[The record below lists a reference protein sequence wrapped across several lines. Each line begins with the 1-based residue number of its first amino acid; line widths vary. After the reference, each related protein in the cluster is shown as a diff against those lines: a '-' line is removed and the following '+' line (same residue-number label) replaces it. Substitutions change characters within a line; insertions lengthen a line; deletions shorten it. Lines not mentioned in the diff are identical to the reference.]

1 MPAHVVWRAPSLAVC
16 CPKIVAA
23 VGLCG
28 HQITVHST
36 CSRNIMQGGRQS
48 GSRQKNRKPGNGWYH
63 VADVADFEGGKQKKT
78 VIMGGNKQV
87 KAYSG

>member
-1 MPAHVVWRAPSLAVC
+1 
-16 CPKIVAA
+16 
-23 VGLCG
+23 
-28 HQITVHST
+28 
-36 CSRNIMQGGRQS
+36 MQGGRQS

-63 VADVADFEGGKQKKT
+63 VADAADFEGGKQKKT